1 MAVPGFSE
9 SWFQIYYIR
18 KTWKNHIFGYN
29 FCVRAATKMADPIL
43 EWSQWAASNDGI
55 NLLQIVSFIP

>member
-55 NLLQIVSFIP
+55 NLL